1 MFELPLEQA
10 IATNKPGKNEVAIN
24 FVDPGQPAPEGINPK
39 DIDELMD
46 VTFYIPG
53 TVAKD
58 NTNTDTN
65 VEDDEEE
72 EEEVNADMVFYE
84 NVKSKLEL
92 SQMTTE
98 NIVQFKEALCLTPR
112 GRYNIDMYQDFLRLR
127 GKTYDYK
134 ILYKNIIK
142 LFLLLKPDEVH
153 VLFVVS
159 SSFFDDATR

>member
-1 MFELPLEQA
+1 MFELPLAQA

-39 DIDELMD
+39 DVDELMD
-46 VTFYIPG
+46 ITFYVPG
-53 TVAKD
+53 TVAKE
-58 NTNTDTN
+58 NTNDGAN
-65 VEDDEEE
+65 VEEEEE

-84 NVKSKLEL
+84 TVKSKLEL

-98 NIVQFKEALCLTPR
+98 NIVQFQEALCLTPR

-134 ILYKNIIK
+134 ILYSNIIK

-159 SSFFDDATR
+159 INQYQKSAA